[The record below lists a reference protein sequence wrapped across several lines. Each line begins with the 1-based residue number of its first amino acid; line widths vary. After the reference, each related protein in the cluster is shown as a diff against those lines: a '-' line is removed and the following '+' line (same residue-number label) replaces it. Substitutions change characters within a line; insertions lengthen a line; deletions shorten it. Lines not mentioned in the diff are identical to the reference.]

1 MSQILTALDSPFDS
15 PAQVSS
21 PMRGKLRIALIQEEW
36 LGDINLQ
43 KNAYLQAVEEIA
55 PYLPDLIILQE
66 LSLYPYAC
74 TRPDAQDNF
83 APEDL
88 HGPSY
93 TLAAQMAAASN
104 ACVVISFYE
113 NAADG
118 KFNSAI
124 TVNPGGEIILQTR
137 KTHIPVTAG
146 YYEDKY
152 FDQGESA
159 VSVAQ
164 VKGARIGTPTC
175 WDQWFPELARSYGLI
190 NTDLI
195 CYPTAIGTEPD
206 HPEFDTQPL
215 WRCMMVAHGIANG
228 MFVTAVNRFGTEDGI
243 TFYGS
248 SFISDPYG
256 REILTAPRDKAAILI
271 ADLHLDYKKDW
282 LDLFPFFTTRRPEMY
297 SSLTQKGE

>member
-1 MSQILTALDSPFDS
+1 MSQILTSLDTPFDS
-15 PAQVSS
+15 PANAHS
-21 PMRGKLRIALIQEEW
+21 PTRGKLRIALIQEKW
-36 LGDINLQ
+36 LGDLDSQ
-43 KNAYLQAVEEIA
+43 KNAYLQAIKEIKS
-55 PYLPDLIILQE
+55 YSPDLIILQE

-74 TRPDAQDNF
+74 TQPDLQDRF
-83 APEDL
+83 LPEVL
-88 HGPSY
+88 QGQSY
-93 TLAAQMAAASN
+93 TFAAQLAASSN

-113 NAADG
+113 DASDG
-118 KFNSAI
+118 RFNCAI
-124 TVNPGGEIILQTR
+124 TVNPAGEIILKAR

-152 FDQGESA
+152 FDQGNSP
-159 VSVAQ
+159 VSVAE
-164 VKGARIGTPTC
+164 VDGARIGTPTC

-190 NTDLI
+190 QTDLI
-195 CYPTAIGTEPD
+195 CYPTAIGSEPD
-206 HPEFDTQPL
+206 HPIFDSEPL

-228 MFVTAVNRFGTEDGI
+228 MFVAAVNRIGTEDGI

-256 REILTAPRDKAAILI
+256 REILKAPRDKAAILI